1 MPIELTVPEVGESI
15 SEVQI
20 GEWFKNEGDYVERNE
35 ELVVI
40 ETDKATVE
48 LPAPGS
54 GKITKILKKTGDTA
68 SVNEVIGYLDTD
80 ASDSEELSKKRS
92 ARTPGQPSRE
102 DPEQEGSKK
111 APQEET
117 ADAKES
123 YKKPTGTRA
132 GEKNQAGGET
142 SHTRN
147 RQKHE
152 RAKKTKQAGKR
163 NGKKQKKRSHPKLW
177 KTILQ

>member
-111 APQEET
+111 TSQEET
-117 ADAKES
+117 ADRYPSNPE
-123 YKKPTGTRA
+123 R
-132 GEKNQAGGET
+132 
-142 SHTRN
+142 RN
-147 RQKHE
+147 RVK
-152 RAKKTKQAGKR
+152 RKRLKNVCGFTK
-163 NGKKQKKRSHPKLW
+163 
-177 KTILQ
+177 